1 MEAKAS
7 EVRQSLKSIFLF
19 YFNRFPNF
27 PCYRQNMFKVNCN
40 DSTEAVVT
48 DVLQSIDFVKIYR
61 KIPHATLNRLITN
74 PSPMYLVRLEIY
86 FYSILHR
93 TPLHSYPHQCLSYKS
108 TFTRGYSF
116 PTFDSLTPF
125 PTVSSPN
132 NFTTTLTFFDLG

>member
-27 PCYRQNMFKVNCN
+27 PCYSQNMFKVNCN

-74 PSPMYLVRLEIY
+74 PSPMYLVRLEIL
-86 FYSILHR
+86 FLQHFTQN
-93 TPLHSYPHQCLSYKS
+93 TP
-108 TFTRGYSF
+108 
-116 PTFDSLTPF
+116 SLLP
-125 PTVSSPN
+125 SPMFVLQIN
-132 NFTTTLTFFDLG
+132 IH